1 MRFFTLFW
9 YWVDLSYQN
18 LYEIKLIHSTMA
30 APIYPAVQPPL
41 SSPQFPTS
49 YQRGTHR
56 IALPYLNRTI
66 FIAVEDILCLQG
78 EGNYTFLHTRDRK
91 RYLVSKTLKEFERTL
106 SPDLFL
112 RIHKS
117 YIINL
122 AYVQHSLMT
131 RERYVCLADGREVA
145 ISRRRM
151 KDITVQLAQ
160 YRQRMFN

>member
-1 MRFFTLFW
+1 M
-9 YWVDLSYQN
+9 
-18 LYEIKLIHSTMA
+18 E
-30 APIYPAVQPPL
+30 APIYPAVQPL
-41 SSPQFPTS
+41 LTSPQFPAS

-56 IALPYLNRTI
+56 ITLPYLNRTI

-117 YIINL
+117 YIVNL
-122 AYVQHSLMT
+122 AYVQHSPMAG
-131 RERYVCLADGREVA
+131 ERYVCLIDGREVA

-151 KDITVQLAQ
+151 KDISVQLAQ